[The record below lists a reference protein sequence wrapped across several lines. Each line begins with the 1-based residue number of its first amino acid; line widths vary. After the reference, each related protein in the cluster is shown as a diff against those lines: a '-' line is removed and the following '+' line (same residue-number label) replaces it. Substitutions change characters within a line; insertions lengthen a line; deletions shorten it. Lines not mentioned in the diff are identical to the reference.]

1 MTATSRNQELRRRLD
16 AVEKILPEVEDILR
30 RIQTDENED
39 LGVRT
44 KTNDMDLVTRA
55 DLESERIIKAAITGN
70 FPDDAILA
78 EESGRS
84 GRDDAEFLWAID
96 PVDGTINYAHG
107 LPLYCI
113 SVGILCENR
122 PVAGIVSMPAL
133 RDHYRAV
140 EGEGAFK
147 NGHRIHVSATNDFSR
162 ALTVTGFPYDRERV
176 MDDLLTGVRRVLE
189 RARGVR
195 RTGSAALDLCWLAE
209 GRFDAYYE
217 TNLNPWDTCAGT
229 VILRE
234 AGGRMSDFN
243 GNDHVPGDYQVAAS
257 NGLVHDALI
266 ETVRAIAHLQKQ
278 S

>member
-1 MTATSRNQELRRRLD
+1 MTASSRNQELRRRLD
-16 AVEKILPEVEDILR
+16 AIEKILPEVEDVLR
-30 RIQTDENED
+30 RIQTDESED

-55 DLESERIIKAAITGN
+55 DLESERMIKAAITDN

-78 EESGRS
+78 EESGHS
-84 GRDDAEFLWAID
+84 GDEQAEFLWAID

-107 LPLYCI
+107 LPLYCVSI
-113 SVGILCENR
+113 GILCRNR
-122 PVAGIVSMPAL
+122 PVAGIVAMPAL
-133 RDHYRAV
+133 RDRYRSI

-147 NGHRIHVSATNDFSR
+147 NGHAIRVSATDDFSR
-162 ALTVTGFPYDRERV
+162 SLTVTGFPYDRERV

-234 AGGRMSDFN
+234 AGGRISDFS
-243 GNDHVPGDYQVAAS
+243 GTDHVPGDYQIAAS
-257 NGLVHDALI
+257 NGIVHDALI
-266 ETVRAIAHLQKQ
+266 KAVQSIAHMQRG
-278 S
+278 